1 MGRTGLILIAFIFLM
16 FHGFSMSAQQGLPR
30 TSQAVKLYE
39 SGDLVGAKEVIL
51 DALQKEEEQ
60 NHPYTWCV
68 KGFIFKEIY
77 KTIENKDRYSS
88 NRDIAIDALK
98 TSIRLDTNKEYENTN
113 LKALEFLANTLY
125 NDVVYLTRGLNEYN
139 VEEPEKFY
147 KRYKT
152 VWRLV
157 EPNADFTDKD
167 VELFRVMAEGFN
179 KIYKSDPERNAVF
192 FDKSATYYKKAISL
206 KGDDT
211 VANYNLAIL
220 YYNRGVFKIKKI
232 DSNTEIFELITIQ
245 DECIELFKQ
254 SLPYMKKAHEL
265 DSTRKE
271 PLKGLR
277 AIYKSLSEDQEEEKY
292 RTLLERY
299 IKEGVIQPED

>member
-1 MGRTGLILIAFIFLM
+1 MGRTGLILITFLLFM
-16 FHGFSMSAQQGLPR
+16 CHGFSMSAQQDLPR

-77 KTIENKDRYSS
+77 KTIENKDRYSA
-88 NRDIAIDALK
+88 NRDVAIDALK
-98 TSIRLDTNKEYENTN
+98 TSIRLDTKKEYETTN

-139 VEEPEKFY
+139 VDEPEKFY
-147 KRYKT
+147 KRYQT

-157 EPNADFTDKD
+157 EPNADFTHKD
-167 VELFRVMAEGFN
+167 VELYRVMAEGFN
-179 KIYKSDPERNAVF
+179 KIYKADPERNLVF
-192 FDKSATYYKKAISL
+192 FDKSASYYKKAIAL
-206 KGDDT
+206 RPDDT
-211 VANYNLAIL
+211 LANYNLAIL

-232 DSNTEIFELITIQ
+232 GASTEIFELIFIQ

-254 SLPYMKKAHEL
+254 SLPFMKKAHDL
-265 DSTRKE
+265 DPTRKE
-271 PLKGLR
+271 PLQGLR
-277 AIYKSLSEDQEEEKY
+277 AIFKSLSEDQEELKY
-292 RTLLERY
+292 RTLLEQY